1 LVTAETA
8 SGDVIEK
15 MDGQTIGWMWV
26 WPVLVV
32 AGLLIIGYA
41 VSRLARNG
49 RGSARGGSDS
59 GSVARR
65 ILDERYARGE
75 IDEQEYQHRWRVL
88 R

>member
-1 LVTAETA
+1 
-8 SGDVIEK
+8 
-15 MDGQTIGWMWV
+15 MDGQAIGWMWV

-41 VSRLARNG
+41 VLRLARNG
-49 RGSARGGSDS
+49 RGTAHGSGS

-75 IDEQEYQHRWRVL
+75 IDKREYQHRWRVL